1 MTELV
6 GRLAER
12 EAMDQ
17 LLTRARA
24 GRSGALVVRG
34 EAGIGKTA
42 LVDQVCEVAA
52 SMGFRVESSVGVEA
66 EAQFPFAALH
76 QLCSPMLSGLDAL
89 PSPQQA
95 ALCVAFGMRAGP
107 APDRFLV
114 G

>member
-12 EAMDQ
+12 EAMHQ

-52 SMGFRVESSVGVEA
+52 SMKVPG
-66 EAQFPFAALH
+66 
-76 QLCSPMLSGLDAL
+76 
-89 PSPQQA
+89 
-95 ALCVAFGMRAGP
+95 
-107 APDRFLV
+107 
-114 G
+114 